1 MRPPVNGMQTQ
12 HPWWRQ
18 RWTRVQTGSLPI
30 AIAFERLQLDDI
42 AAPTKR
48 KSHSAHGGL
57 PRDSSSSISL
67 VAISRL
73 IQVRDESILQVAAAA
88 PIGVA
93 VLAALNA
100 AVLRVAL
107 ATELAD
113 HAAFDE
119 SSVQTFLNL
128 SASTVA
134 SQHLYQGGLSLP
146 SKLPWPKA
154 KRLLTVMLEA
164 LTHARTVSLSTALVQ
179 LPSPP
184 LDAQIQ
190 AAITATISAVEDQM
204 VARLSVDTSA
214 ASSTSTAS
222 ERETSTE
229 LPQLPPMP
237 PPPPPPYPQPQV
249 VSVPPVPFV
258 LDLVSTSLATN
269 IHRLVAASL
278 HQPLNASDIATINA
292 ALEDSLS
299 VLQAGDAAERRAILE
314 TTMATAIVNTGAA
327 MLWACVTDAVTDS
340 GQMESASSFGLDL
353 IERAST
359 VASALFVAAAIGLK
373 PPVDACGK
381 WSDDSH

>member
-1 MRPPVNGMQTQ
+1 MQTQ

-164 LTHARTVSLSTALVQ
+164 LTHARTVSLSTALLQ

-190 AAITATISAVEDQM
+190 AAITATISAVEDEM
-204 VARLSVDTSA
+204 IARLGVDTSAASSAA

-249 VSVPPVPFV
+249 VPVPPVPFV

>member
-1 MRPPVNGMQTQ
+1 M
-12 HPWWRQ
+12 
-18 RWTRVQTGSLPI
+18 QTGSLPI

-146 SKLPWPKA
+146 SKLPWPNA
-154 KRLLTVMLEA
+154 KRLLKVMLEA
-164 LTHARTVSLSTALVQ
+164 LTHARTVGLSTALLQ

-190 AAITATISAVEDQM
+190 AAITATISAVEDEM
-204 VARLSVDTSA
+204 IARLGVDTSAASSAA

-249 VSVPPVPFV
+249 VPVPPVPFV

-359 VASALFVAAAIGLK
+359 VASALFVAAAIGL
-373 PPVDACGK
+373 
-381 WSDDSH
+381 